1 MKIYR
6 REVGMLATNCYI
18 AVNEETKEGVIVDP
32 GADCEAIMDLAKH
45 AGVDKVVGILLTHGH
60 SDHIGALNEV
70 RKATGAPVFVSK
82 GDEDCLTKADVNLSF
97 FVGRSIECAPAE
109 NIVEDGQILHLAGMD
124 FEVLATPGHTKGGV
138 CYYNKEDKYIFVGD
152 TVFCESIGRTD
163 LPGGSYKE
171 ILQSIK
177 NKILVLD
184 DGIALLPGHGPQTSV
199 GWERRRNPFLQ

>member
-6 REVGMLATNCYI
+6 QEVGMLATNCYL
-18 AVNEETKEGVIVDP
+18 AANEELKEGVIVDP
-32 GADCEAIMDLAKH
+32 GADCEAILDMVAQAD
-45 AGVDKVVGILLTHGH
+45 VKVVAILLTHGH
-60 SDHIGALNEV
+60 SDHIGALSELRN
-70 RKATGAPVFVSK
+70 ATGAPVYISK
-82 GDEDCLTKADVNLSF
+82 EDEPCLSKADINLSF
-97 FVGRSIECAPAE
+97 FVGRAIQCDPAE
-109 NIVEDGQILHLAGMD
+109 NLVTDGQTLHLAGMD
-124 FEVLATPGHTKGGV
+124 FEVLATPGHTKGGI
-138 CYYNKEDKYIFVGD
+138 CYYNKENKFMFVGD

-171 ILQSIK
+171 ILQSIR

>member
-6 REVGMLATNCYI
+6 QEVGMLATNCYL
-18 AVNEETKEGVIVDP
+18 AANEELKEGVIVDP
-32 GADCEAIMDLAKH
+32 GADCEAILDMVAQAD
-45 AGVDKVVGILLTHGH
+45 VKVVAILLTHGH
-60 SDHIGALNEV
+60 SDHIGALSEL
-70 RKATGAPVFVSK
+70 REATGAPVYISK
-82 GDEDCLTKADVNLSF
+82 EDEPCLSKADINLSF
-97 FVGRSIECAPAE
+97 FVGRAIQCDPAE
-109 NIVEDGQILHLAGMD
+109 NLVTDGQTLHLAGMD
-124 FEVLATPGHTKGGV
+124 FEVLATPGHTKGGI
-138 CYYNKEDKYIFVGD
+138 CYYNKENKFMFVGD

>member
-6 REVGMLATNCYI
+6 QEVGMLATNCYL
-18 AVNEETKEGVIVDP
+18 AVNEELKEGVIVDP
-32 GADCEAIMDLAKH
+32 GADCETIMEMVE
-45 AGVDKVVGILLTHGH
+45 GVGVKVVAILLTHGH

-70 RKATGAPVFVSK
+70 RKATGAPVYISK
-82 GDEDCLTKADVNLSF
+82 EDEPCLSKADINLSF
-97 FVGRSIECAPAE
+97 FVGRSIQCQPPEHL
-109 NIVEDGQILHLAGMD
+109 VVDGETLHLAGMD
-124 FEVLATPGHTKGGV
+124 FEVLATPGHTKGGI
-138 CYYNKEDKYIFVGD
+138 CYYNQEGKFIFVGD

-171 ILQSIK
+171 ILKSIK
-177 NKILVLD
+177 EKILVLD

>member
-6 REVGMLATNCYI
+6 LEVGMLATNCYI
-18 AVNEETKEGVIVDP
+18 AVNEELKEGVIVDP
-32 GADCEAIMDLAKH
+32 GGDADKILA
-45 AGVDKVVGILLTHGH
+45 AVDKLGIIVKAIFITHGH
-60 SDHIGALNEV
+60 SDHIMALNEV
-70 RKATGAPVFVSK
+70 RKATGAPVYISS
-82 GDEDCLTKADVNLSF
+82 EDADMLTRAERNLSIYITN
-97 FVGRSIECAPAE
+97 GLECAAAE
-109 NIVEDGQILHLAGMD
+109 KNFQDGDVVEAAGMM
-124 FEVLATPGHTKGGV
+124 FKVYATPGHTKGGV
-138 CYYNKEDKYIFVGD
+138 CLQVEDTVFCGD

-184 DGIALLPGHGPQTSV
+184 DETKLLPGHGPATTV